1 MEMFI
6 NEERAILTV
15 EELCEV
21 LRIGKNKA
29 YKLIKSG
36 KLKCYREDKV
46 WKIPRKSV
54 EEYIEECRNNYF
66 AV

>member
-1 MEMFI
+1 MFI
-6 NEERAILTV
+6 NEERAIITV

-36 KLKCYREDKV
+36 KLK
-46 WKIPRKSV
+46 
-54 EEYIEECRNNYF
+54 
-66 AV
+66 